1 MKINRKEF
9 IEKTIRTGVA
19 AGGALIVGDTEELL
33 ALEKTFRQKGRYGLV
48 ALKGSMPD
56 KMFARGIA
64 AMGGM
69 GRYVKPG
76 QTVAVKPNIG
86 WNAPPERGANTNPLL
101 VRAIVQECLRAGAK
115 KVYVFDHTCDVWKS
129 CYRNSGIE
137 SIVKSSGGIMVPA
150 NSKGYYHEIKIPKG
164 RSLTDALVHE
174 QVLESD
180 VFINVPVLKHHS
192 STGLTIAMK
201 NLMGVV
207 WSRRWWHMK
216 DLHQCIAD
224 FSTYHKPDLT
234 IVDAYHVMKVNGPR
248 GVSVSDVV
256 TMKAQLISEDPVT
269 ADAAAAK
276 LFGREPAGVR
286 YIKLA
291 HQMGVG
297 TMNLARPTIK
307 RIKM

>member
-1 MKINRKEF
+1 MKISRKDF
-9 IEKTIRTGVA
+9 IEKSLRTGIVA
-19 AGGALIVGDTEELL
+19 GTALASGHPEELI

-48 ALKGSMPD
+48 ALRGGMPD

-69 GRYVKPG
+69 GRYVKRG
-76 QTVAVKPNIG
+76 QTVVVKPNIG

-101 VRAIVQECLRAGAK
+101 VKAIINECLGAGAK
-115 KVYVFDHTCDVWKS
+115 KVYVFDHTCDEWRG

-137 SIVKSSGGIMVPA
+137 SMVKSSGGIMVPA
-150 NSKGYYHEIKIPKG
+150 HSKGYYNEVKLPKG
-164 RSLTDALVHE
+164 KSLSETMVHE
-174 QVLESD
+174 QLLEAD

-201 NLMGVV
+201 NMMGVV
-207 WSRRWWHMK
+207 WNRRWWHIK

-224 FSTYHKPDLT
+224 FATWRKPDLVV
-234 IVDAYHVMKVNGPR
+234 VDAWNVMKVHGPR
-248 GVSVSDVV
+248 GISTADLV

-276 LFGREPAGVR
+276 LFGKSPSGVR
-286 YIKLA
+286 YIALA
-291 HQMGVG
+291 DRMGVG
-297 TMNLARPTIK
+297 TMDLTRQRIK